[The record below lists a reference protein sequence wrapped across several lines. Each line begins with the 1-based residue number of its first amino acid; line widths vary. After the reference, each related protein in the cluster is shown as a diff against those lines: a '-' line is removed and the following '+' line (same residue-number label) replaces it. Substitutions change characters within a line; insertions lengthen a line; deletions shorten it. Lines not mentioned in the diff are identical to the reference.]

1 LALICC
7 GFLAIVSI
15 QRDAFG
21 KEINSY
27 PTFWTGGGRT
37 LLLTVLLIAFL
48 NAVLSRPS
56 PCLPTVEDLEMLVE
70 GSAWNAGTP
79 LAVDGVADERS
90 IGIFGW
96 IALKAGGSVCP
107 SARFSA

>member
-15 QRDAFG
+15 QKRDAFG

-56 PCLPTVEDLEMLVE
+56 PCLATVEDLEMLVE

-79 LAVDGVADERS
+79 LAVADARS

>member
-1 LALICC
+1 
-7 GFLAIVSI
+7 
-15 QRDAFG
+15 
-21 KEINSY
+21 
-27 PTFWTGGGRT
+27 

-48 NAVLSRPS
+48 NAVISRPS
-56 PCLPTVEDLEMLVE
+56 FCLPTVDDLEILVE

-79 LAVDGVADERS
+79 LAVVGVDDAARS

-96 IALKAGGSVCP
+96 IVLKAGVSVWP